1 MSSISASDWSWYLMQ
16 VNWTQFEQR
25 NITGGLLVEPESSV
39 VSSTALVLSRVG
51 RDLCDLR
58 VQFKVTL

>member
-1 MSSISASDWSWYLMQ
+1 MQ

-58 VQFKVTL
+58 VQFKVAL